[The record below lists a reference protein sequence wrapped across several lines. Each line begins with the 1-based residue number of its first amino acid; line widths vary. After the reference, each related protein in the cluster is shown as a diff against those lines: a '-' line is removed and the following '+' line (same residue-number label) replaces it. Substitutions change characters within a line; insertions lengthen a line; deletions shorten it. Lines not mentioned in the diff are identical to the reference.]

1 MDLLVE
7 LLSDSKSTSATGLN
21 DQITK
26 IDAQH
31 IAGGSFV
38 DVQWAAIYRNGR
50 ETVKIMRCIL
60 VNRCVLQASLHLI
73 LPLTVY
79 LSYASILVCTQ
90 ESPDVVQSQAET
102 C

>member
-1 MDLLVE
+1 MDLLEE
-7 LLSDSKSTSATGLN
+7 LLSDSASTPATGLN

-31 IAGGSFV
+31 IAGGSFADAWV
-38 DVQWAAIYRNGR
+38 ASYGNGR
-50 ETVKIMRCIL
+50 KTIKIIRCVL